1 MRRFVLLFLICS
13 AVSRHQ
19 VFAQNP
25 PAADDPC
32 GFTLAR
38 PADLQDWGYGFSTLL
53 SHVQGWSMHP
63 YVAVDVIGTSVQQR
77 PLFHLQI
84 TNPASQ
90 VKKRRIWLH
99 ARTHPIEAES
109 SEVARAVI
117 DELLSGSALASR
129 IVDNCVVHV
138 LPMLNPDGV
147 ALQAA
152 RVNANGVDLESN
164 WGADTPEK
172 EVAILRRHLTD
183 LMQSPAPVEVALNLH
198 SAFTCKRYFVY
209 HAEAGTSL
217 LFTQL
222 EQQYINAVRREFPGG
237 IEPFD
242 FFVTWTGGTPDRY
255 PESWFWTNYREE
267 VMALTYEDMNCVA
280 AGDFDK
286 TARALLAG
294 TASYL
299 GIDGT
304 VGVHDAP
311 MAGGISIEAVY
322 PNPLPS
328 SGTLTVAL
336 TAAAARGF
344 AHIALYDMLGR
355 KLRPIW
361 DGDLDA
367 GTHVLRVA
375 VEQLP
380 VGSYHL
386 ILQTAQQVQRR
397 MVVIGG

>member
-1 MRRFVLLFLICS
+1 MRHFVLPFLICIALS
-13 AVSRHQ
+13 HLQ
-19 VFAQNP
+19 LPAQDL
-25 PAADDPC
+25 PASDDPC
-32 GFTLAR
+32 GFSLAR
-38 PADLQDWGYGFSTLL
+38 PADLQEWGYGFSTLL

-63 YVAVDVIGTSVQQR
+63 YVAVDAIGTSVQQR

-109 SEVARAVI
+109 SEVARAII
-117 DELLSGSALASR
+117 DELLSGSALAAR
-129 IVDNCVVHV
+129 ILDHCVVHV

-147 ALQAA
+147 ELQVA

-172 EVAILRRHLTD
+172 EVAALRRHLTG
-183 LMQSPAPVEVALNLH
+183 LMQSSAPIEVALNLH

-222 EQQYINAVRREFPGG
+222 EQRYIDAVRREFPGG
-237 IEPFD
+237 IESFD

-255 PESWFWTNYREE
+255 PESWFWMNYREE
-267 VMALTYEDMNCVA
+267 VMALTYEDMNCA
-280 AGDFDK
+280 TAGDFDM

-294 TASYL
+294 SAAYL

-304 VGVHDAP
+304 VGVHDIP
-311 MAGGISIEAVY
+311 VAGGISLEAVY

-328 SGTLTVAL
+328 SGTLSIAL
-336 TAAAARGF
+336 TSTASRRPALV
-344 AHIALYDMLGR
+344 ALYDMLGR
-355 KLRPIW
+355 RVRAIW
-361 DGDLDA
+361 NGELEA
-367 GTHVLRVA
+367 GTRILQVA
-375 VEQLP
+375 VDGLP
-380 VGSYHL
+380 AGSYHL
-386 ILQTAQQVQRR
+386 LLRTPREVQRR
-397 MVVIGG
+397 IVVIGG